1 MKLVGFEVVLLAVQS
16 GKFVTF
22 SLMQALGKNKG
33 ITQPEL
39 EPKYYN
45 KCRSPYRTPSF
56 AHSGLL
62 QREIRRPGH

>member
-16 GKFVTF
+16 RNFVTF
-22 SLMQALGKNKG
+22 SLMQALGKNRG

-45 KCRSPYRTPSF
+45 KCRSP
-56 AHSGLL
+56 
-62 QREIRRPGH
+62 